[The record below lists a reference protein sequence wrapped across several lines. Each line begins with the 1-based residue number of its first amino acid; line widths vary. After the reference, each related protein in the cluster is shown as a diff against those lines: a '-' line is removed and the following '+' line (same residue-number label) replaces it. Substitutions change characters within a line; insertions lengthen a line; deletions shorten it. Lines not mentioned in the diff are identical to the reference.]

1 MSQNGRNRRI
11 SADDSGMR
19 RRAEDFILAT
29 TCRVSVVVLFALV
42 THGANGH
49 TLLIVYLK
57 QRDVT

>member
-1 MSQNGRNRRI
+1 MAATGALAPTIAVCVGERKT
-11 SADDSGMR
+11 
-19 RRAEDFILAT
+19 FLLAT

-42 THGANGH
+42 THNANGH